1 MDLELRHLRYFS
13 VLADE
18 MHFGRAAERLH
29 IAQPSL
35 SQQIRKLEGILE
47 VELFDRS
54 GRNISLTPAGTALS
68 EHAARTFE
76 VVEVAV
82 TAAVDADRGVTGRLV
97 VGFVETAAISLVP
110 AAVRQFRITNPRV
123 DLELRELSVPAQIE
137 QLIHGTLDLGFIR
150 TEPGHD
156 ELVVERRIGEHL
168 VVALPA
174 DHQLSEQPGLDPR
187 QVASEP
193 LIVID
198 RRLLPG
204 LHDETVT
211 LIRDSGGSMNV
222 AQQTTSILST
232 LGLVSAGLG
241 IAILPAV
248 TEGLAFEGINYVP
261 LRPSPRTEILAVRHL
276 RNDSPQIT
284 PFLEAIAADI

>member
-1 MDLELRHLRYFS
+1 MELELRHLRYFS
-13 VLADE
+13 ILAEE

-54 GRNISLTPAGTALS
+54 GRNITLTPAGKALY

-76 VVEVAV
+76 AVEVAV
-82 TAAVDADRGVTGRLV
+82 TATVDADRGVTGRLA

-110 AAVRQFRITNPRV
+110 AAVRQFRLTHPRV

-150 TEPGHD
+150 TEPGSD
-156 ELVVERRIGEHL
+156 ELVVEARIREHL
-168 VVALPA
+168 VVALPG
-174 DHQLSEQPGLDPR
+174 DHPLSKRPGLAPW

-211 LIRDSGGSMNV
+211 LIRENGGSMNV

-261 LRPSPRTEILAVRHL
+261 LRPSPQTEILAVRHR
-276 RNDSPQIT
+276 RNDSPQISH
-284 PFLEAIAADI
+284 FLEALAADN